1 MISSSMIYF
10 FLMLASAFFTGY
22 FIGWFTLLRI
32 NRANKQLDY
41 INTCL
46 QDLSDSRNQD
56 LVLLASRVDYLE
68 KALLSEVRKK

>member
-1 MISSSMIYF
+1 MISF
-10 FLMLASAFFTGY
+10 FWMLASAFFTGY
-22 FIGWFTLLRI
+22 FIGWFTFFRI
-32 NRANKQLDY
+32 NKANKKLDY

-68 KALLSEVRKK
+68 KALLSEIRKK